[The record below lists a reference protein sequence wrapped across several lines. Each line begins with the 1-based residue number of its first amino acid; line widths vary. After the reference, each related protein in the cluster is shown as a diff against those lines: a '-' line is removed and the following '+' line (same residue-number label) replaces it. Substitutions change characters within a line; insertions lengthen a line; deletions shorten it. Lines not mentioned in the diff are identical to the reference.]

1 MTYKVPYTLASGF
14 GGTQYIV
21 VEANASNIAKMI
33 AEGQLPPG
41 AKFIGTATLL

>member
-1 MTYKVPYTLASGF
+1 MKYKVPYTLASGY

-21 VEANASNIAKMI
+21 VEAKAANIARMI

-41 AKFIGTATLL
+41 ARFTGTATLL